1 MIFYD
6 FALVLLTLLLSAFG
20 FLVLR
25 LCGSNRDRID
35 VLEGQISFLMKSLS
49 PNSVP
54 DDLTSC
60 PACDDFSGVKE

>member
-6 FALVLLTLLLSAFG
+6 FALVFLSLLLFG
-20 FLVLR
+20 FCFVVLR
-25 LCGSNRDRID
+25 LFGSNRDRID

-49 PNSVP
+49 PNSIP

-60 PACDDFSGVKE
+60 PACDDFSDSKE

>member
-25 LCGSNRDRID
+25 LCGSNRDRLD

-49 PNSVP
+49 PTSMP

-60 PACDDFSGVKE
+60 PACDDFDSKE